1 MPRRLAPLQPA
12 EHILLQTVTV
22 LRPACLLA
30 LAAALS
36 GCATV
41 TGEPTQDV
49 TIVTVDAQ
57 GLPVNGLRCVVING
71 SDQWVGN
78 SPMHGLQVR
87 RSATDLEIECR
98 RGGQVAR
105 GTAVSRGG
113 LTGTSALLLPG
124 GTAMVA
130 LDHLSGYRY
139 SYPQLIK
146 LRLGEHLV
154 FDASNEI
161 AGRPSRGMAAEA
173 SR

>member
-1 MPRRLAPLQPA
+1 MPR
-12 EHILLQTVTV
+12 I
-22 LRPACLLA
+22 ACLLL

-49 TIVTVDAQ
+49 TIMTVDAQ
-57 GLPVNGLRCVVING
+57 GLPVDGLRCVATNG
-71 SDQWVGN
+71 RNTWVGN

-98 RGGQVAR
+98 RGTQVAR
-105 GTAVSRGG
+105 GTAISRGG
-113 LTGTSALLLPG
+113 LRGTSALLMPG

-130 LDHLSGYRY
+130 VDHLSGYRY
-139 SYPQLIK
+139 SYPLLIK

-161 AGRPSRGMAAEA
+161 AGRPARGISAESR
-173 SR
+173 